1 MGSRALEV
9 RSRALDTNANIAA
22 PKAIVL
28 GVIAHLLERE
38 QQEVWW
44 QQSQIL
50 GKTFTPDNTVDTLRS
65 CTELSAKVLGTV

>member
-22 PKAIVL
+22 PKAIML

-38 QQEVWW
+38 QQEVSWL
-44 QQSQIL
+44 QSQIL
-50 GKTFTPDNTVDTLRS
+50 GKTITPAITLATLRS